1 MWRVR
6 AARAGDLPAIVAL
19 ARLAGGGFTNLP
31 ADEGALARRLDWAS
45 ASLARPL
52 AAPDDELYLLL
63 LENTAT
69 GRIGGT
75 AMLFSRVGVRAPF
88 YSFRVCTLCSHS
100 RELGRTVRAEYLSLT
115 SDFDGASE
123 VGGLFLHP
131 DLRGTAAAHMSLGRL
146 LARARYMFIARHRQ
160 RFGTTVLAEL
170 RGVQDAGGHSPFWDA
185 VCRPFF
191 GMDFPAADR
200 FNAIHGNQCIADLM
214 PRHPIYTALLPEAA
228 RAVIGQPH
236 ASGRPALAMLLA
248 EGFVHDHYVDVFDG
262 GPTVSARIDDLATI
276 RNARTTQIGA
286 LADAG
291 AAPWQLVA
299 SGSLAG
305 FQAFAAPVGAAGGA
319 AGGAAT
325 LPAAIAAPL
334 GLAPGSEITHAP

>member
-6 AARAGDLPAIVAL
+6 PARAGDLPAIVAL

-31 ADEGALARRLDWAS
+31 ADEGALARRLDWAC
-45 ASLARPL
+45 ASLARRL
-52 AAPDDELYLLL
+52 DAPDDELYLLL

-69 GRIGGT
+69 GQIGGT

-88 YSFRVCTLCSHS
+88 YSYRVCTLSKHS

-131 DLRGTAAAHMSLGRL
+131 DLRKPKGGAISLGRL
-146 LARARYMFIARHRQ
+146 LARARYLFIARHRR
-160 RFGTTVLAEL
+160 RFGMTVLAEL
-170 RGVQDAGGHSPFWDA
+170 RGVQDDAGHSPFWDA

-191 GMDFPAADR
+191 GMDFPTADR

-214 PRHPIYTALLPEAA
+214 PRHPIYTALLPDAA

-248 EGFVHDHYVDVFDG
+248 EGFVHDSYVDVFDG
-262 GPTVSARIDDLATI
+262 GPTVSARIDDLASVRT
-276 RNARTTQIGA
+276 ARTTVIGA
-286 LADAG
+286 LADG
-291 AAPWQLVA
+291 VAAPCHVVA
-299 SGSLAG
+299 SGTLAG
-305 FQAFAAPVGAAGGA
+305 FQAFAAPVGDAGNDAGRAAI
-319 AGGAAT
+319 
-325 LPAAIAAPL
+325 LPAGIAGPL
-334 GLAPGSEITHAP
+334 DLAPGTEITHAP

>member
-6 AARAGDLPAIVAL
+6 TARASDLPAIVAL
-19 ARLAGGGFTNLP
+19 AQLTGGGFTNLP
-31 ADEGALARRLDWAS
+31 ADEGALARRLDWAC

-52 AAPDDELYLLL
+52 SAPEDELYLLV
-63 LENTAT
+63 LEEVATA
-69 GRIGGT
+69 RIGGT

-88 YSFRVCTLCSHS
+88 YSYRLCTLSKHS

-131 DLRGTAAAHMSLGRL
+131 DLRASGPGTMSLGRL
-146 LARARYMFIARHRQ
+146 LARARYLFIARHRA
-160 RFGTTVLAEL
+160 RFGDRVLAEL
-170 RGVQDAGGHSPFWDA
+170 RGVQDEQGHSPFWDA

-191 GMDFPAADR
+191 GMDFPTADR
-200 FNAIHGNQCIADLM
+200 FNAVHGNQCITDLM

-236 ASGRPALAMLLA
+236 ASGRAALAMLLA
-248 EGFVHDHYVDVFDG
+248 EGFVYDHYVDVFDG
-262 GPTVSARIDDLATI
+262 GPTVGARIDDLATI
-276 RNARTTQIGA
+276 RAARSAPIAA
-286 LADAG
+286 LVDAVD
-291 AAPWQLVA
+291 APIQLVA
-299 SGSLAG
+299 AG
-305 FQAFAAPVGAAGGA
+305 TLGEFQAFASPVGDGA
-319 AGGAAT
+319 W

-334 GLAPGSEITHAP
+334 GLTQGTEITHAP